1 MLSILFVDDE
11 SALLKVT
18 KITLEHTGEFCI
30 DTSVSVT
37 GAVRKLET
45 NLYDAIVSGHRMPDI
60 DSIALVKFIRS
71 RYGRLPFIL
80 FADTGTGDVAI
91 EALNGGADFCLRKQ
105 RDAKDQ
111 SAELEHMI
119 RQAVMRRREDERIQG
134 GFFYGSQDSPGP
146 KTADDQLRWGAAYT
160 DPDPVVEIDLNKEIL
175 SANPASI
182 TCLKNL
188 QMTENPA
195 AFLPPD
201 IDVIIQSLTAG
212 KIPVLYRE
220 VPVGDALFEVRL
232 ILSPDG
238 LSLRVYAHD
247 ITRWARKIHVL
258 EQANRKMSRLTGI
271 TRHDIKNKLTAV
283 LGYLELATEST
294 ADPALIEFL
303 GRAESSATAIR
314 HQVDFTKDY
323 ENLGNNVPSCWEV
336 SAIIADVKKHLNPGA
351 IFIQDQS
358 AGIRIYA
365 DSLFSQVLF
374 DLMDNSLRHGEHVT
388 GICISGQ
395 MTAAG
400 FVLVYEDDGVG
411 ISEEDKEK
419 IFNRVVD
426 RKSGIGLFLAREIL
440 SITGISITENGT
452 PGKGARFEISVPK
465 GEYRIEHEKNIA
477 MNKETVLFVNAGR
490 IPGE

>member
-1 MLSILFVDDE
+1 MLSIFFVDDE
-11 SALLKVT
+11 TALLKVI
-18 KITLEHTGEFCI
+18 KISLEQTGEFCI
-30 DTSVSVT
+30 DTSVSASV
-37 GAVRKLET
+37 AIRKLET
-45 NLYDAIVSGHRMPDI
+45 TPYDAIVSGHRMPDI
-60 DSIALVKFIRS
+60 DSVALVKFIRS

-80 FADTGTGDVAI
+80 FADTGTEDIAR
-91 EALNGGADFCLRKQ
+91 EALNGGADFYLLKQ

-119 RQAVMRRREDERIQG
+119 RQAVMRRQEDEGKPG
-134 GFFYGSQDSPGP
+134 GFFCGSQDSPGP
-146 KTADDQLRWGAAYT
+146 KTAVDQLRWCASYT
-160 DPDPVVEIDLNKEIL
+160 DQNPDPVIEIDLNKEIL
-175 SANPASI
+175 TANPAGI

-188 QMTENPA
+188 HMPENPA

-201 IDVIIQSLTAG
+201 IDAIIQSLTAG

-220 VPVGDALFEVRL
+220 VPVGDALFEENL

-238 LSLRVYAHD
+238 LAIRICAHD
-247 ITRWARKIHVL
+247 ITRWVRMIHAL

-271 TRHDIKNKLTAV
+271 TRHDIRNKLTGV
-283 LGYLELATEST
+283 LGYLELAIEST
-294 ADPALIEFL
+294 GDPALVEYL

-323 ENLGNNVPSCWEV
+323 ENLGSNVPSWGEV
-336 SAIIADVKKHLNPGA
+336 SAIIADVKKRLDPVA
-351 IFIQDQS
+351 ISIKDQS
-358 AGIRIYA
+358 AGISIYA

-374 DLMDNSLRHGEHVT
+374 DLMDNSLRHGGHVT

-411 ISEEDKEK
+411 IPEDKKEK

-426 RKSGIGLFLAREIL
+426 RRSGIGLFLVREIL
-440 SITGISITENGT
+440 SITGITIKENGT

-465 GEYRIEHEKNIA
+465 TGYRINQEKIA
-477 MNKETVLFVNAGR
+477 
-490 IPGE
+490 P